1 MATWRDRLWRVVVA
15 FLLIFGQLCSDYG
28 NLAAK
33 SSTKGQI
40 IGVPKGRAAAAIPE
54 AHRPHSEQF
63 RPRSGLVL
71 SSFCLQTD
79 ANPRF
84 QNLHFVDI
92 AFVHRHTLFPG
103 RIREREWLLVSG
115 MTACRSRNAGE

>member
-63 RPRSGLVL
+63 RPTFGTGSFVVL
-71 SSFCLQTD
+71 FADRRESTISE
-79 ANPRF
+79 P
-84 QNLHFVDI
+84 
-92 AFVHRHTLFPG
+92 AF
-103 RIREREWLLVSG
+103 S
-115 MTACRSRNAGE
+115 